1 MKLNKGFTLIELMI
15 VVAIIGILAA
25 VALPAYQ
32 DYTAKSQAGSANA
45 EVSALKTQIEVVL
58 NQGVAVSLTRTDAGF
73 IGQEA
78 TTGRYCA
85 FGLTGAA
92 IASATTAIE
101 CTIKNSGAAVNTKKI
116 TYTRT
121 AATGTWACT
130 SDLDAKYKPAGC

>member
-45 EVSALKTQIEVVL
+45 EVTALKTQFEVAM
-58 NQGVAVSLTRTDAGF
+58 NQGLAPSLVRTDAGF

-78 TTGRYCA
+78 GTGRYCDLA
-85 FGLTGAA
+85 TDGA
-92 IASATTAIE
+92 TNVV
-101 CTIKNSGAAVNTKKI
+101 CTIKNSGAAVNTKTI
-116 TYTRT
+116 TLTRT
-121 AATGTWACT
+121 GATGVWACT
-130 SDLDAKYKPAGC
+130 STLDAKFKPAGCL